1 MRVLAFAYA
10 CEPGRGSEPG
20 AGWIWSRMLARMGEV
35 WVITR
40 ESNRGV
46 IEAALPQV
54 PEKENLHFEYV
65 DLPARARFW
74 KRGAKGARLY
84 YLLWQMAALR
94 RARILSRNMPFDL
107 VWHLTW
113 ANVWMGA
120 LAPLLRHPFVYG
132 PVGGGVGMDWNFVSV
147 VGVRGAALEVL
158 RSAARTVARFVN
170 PLARLPWWRADL
182 ILVQNPETRAWLPR
196 RHHEKTIVFPHVV
209 LDEPASERKTVSDRG
224 QPAALFVGRLLPWK
238 GMALALRTLV
248 LLDDW
253 HLIVCGSGPDEHRLK
268 RIAEKLNVDHRV
280 RFLGWVSASRV
291 RELMLGE
298 ADVLL
303 FPSLHDEGGFVVAEA
318 LAAGLPVVCLQRG
331 GPPEIGGTGVIPTDV
346 STTVEELA
354 RAVPVA
360 LRTPIRSFPNIDSS
374 TERLRRLLET
384 RLPYLFDGHED
395 PASSRTYRVDPRG
408 PVSTIDGGDS

>member
-1 MRVLAFAYA
+1 
-10 CEPGRGSEPG
+10 
-20 AGWIWSRMLARMGEV
+20 MLARIGEV

-46 IEAALPQV
+46 IEAALPQL

-84 YLLWQMAALR
+84 YLLWQVVAFR
-94 RARILSRNMPFDL
+94 RARILSRDSPFDL

-120 LAPLLRHPFVYG
+120 IAPLLRYPFVYG
-132 PVGGGVGMDWNFVSV
+132 PVGGGVGMDWKFVSV
-147 VGVRGAALEVL
+147 VGVRGAILEAV
-158 RSAARTVARFVN
+158 RSAARTVARYFN

-182 ILVQNPETRAWLPR
+182 ILVQNPETRDWLPG

-209 LDEPASERKTVSDRG
+209 LDEHGSERKAGDPR

-268 RIAEKLNVDHRV
+268 RIAEKLKVDQRV
-280 RFLGWVSASRV
+280 RFLGWVSTTRV

-318 LAAGLPVVCLQRG
+318 LAAGLPVVCLKRG

-354 RAVPVA
+354 RAVPAA
-360 LRTPIRSFPNIDSS
+360 LRAPIRAFPNLDSS

-384 RLPYLFDGHED
+384 RLPYLFDAQED
-395 PASSRTYRVDPRG
+395 PGSSRTYRVDPSG
-408 PVSTIDGGDS
+408 PLSTIDGGDS